1 MKSDSSSRSG
11 LLLMEIILAI
21 LFFSLISALCL
32 QAFVKAHTLSQDTR
46 KLDAAVRQ
54 ADSVASVLLAVP
66 EPVKKLQEIY
76 PDSSMDGATGEIY
89 FNQDF
94 LPCGPREYS
103 YRLDIVPADAGER
116 TTSYSV
122 TVYDHTAAEIYHVDV
137 TAYRQYIP

>member
-32 QAFVKAHTLSQDTR
+32 QVFVKAHTLSQDTR

-66 EPVKKLQEIY
+66 EPEKSFRRFILIPPWTAPQEKFILIRIFC
-76 PDSSMDGATGEIY
+76 PAAPGSTPTVWTSSRQTQESGPPPT
-89 FNQDF
+89 
-94 LPCGPREYS
+94 LSPCMTIRPPKS
-103 YRLDIVPADAGER
+103 IMWM
-116 TTSYSV
+116 
-122 TVYDHTAAEIYHVDV
+122 
-137 TAYRQYIP
+137 